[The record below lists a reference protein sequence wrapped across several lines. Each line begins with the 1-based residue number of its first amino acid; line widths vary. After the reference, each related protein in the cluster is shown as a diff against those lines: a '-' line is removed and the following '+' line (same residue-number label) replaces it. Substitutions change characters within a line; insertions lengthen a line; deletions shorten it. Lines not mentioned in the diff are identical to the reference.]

1 MAWEPPRLKL
11 GLVGCSW
18 FALRAHVPALLA
30 LEQRVGVRLTAVCSR
45 TRKSMARAEAKIHAA
60 DPEREVRRFAK
71 MEQLFADADVDAVL
85 LVLPIPL
92 MPAAVEAALR
102 AGKHVLSEKP
112 AAPSIEAARRLLDA
126 IAELGPRAPVWLVLE
141 NWQFKPSVRWLRE
154 RLQEGAIGRVVSAHL
169 SHHHPADPADRAA
182 GGGREPPWRSQA
194 GEGAWLVDAGVH
206 WARLLR
212 EALGEPVEGSAALCS
227 GADGAG
233 GGSLCGWVRFEHCS
247 SAATLALSSGGPRRA
262 SSSSAAAPPS
272 LILEGELGALC
283 LWAAEE
289 GGGHRC
295 GRARVALERFGG
307 EATTQLLDGDGW
319 VEGGVA
325 ESLEHA
331 LTAVRALVVRRAG
344 LWPASLATAGRC
356 LLGSCSEPS
365 RNLPAG
371 EPCGRAVGHPLPAR
385 LRRGAPT
392 TCPRHVHD
400 TPATR
405 PLHARYT
412 PATRP
417 RHDDTSATRPRHV
430 HDTPATR
437 PRHDDTSGRRCATSL
452 SCRCC
457 SGRARRDGWWL
468 RPRRSRRQRVALQ
481 LRRCSPCRPPR

>member
-112 AAPSIEAARRLLDA
+112 AAPSIEAARRILDT

-154 RLQEGAIGRVVSAHL
+154 RLQEGAIGRV
-169 SHHHPADPADRAA
+169 
-182 GGGREPPWRSQA
+182 A

-233 GGSLCGWVRFEHCS
+233 GGSLCGW
-247 SAATLALSSGGPRRA
+247 
-262 SSSSAAAPPS
+262 
-272 LILEGELGALC
+272 GELGALC

-331 LTAVRALVVRRAG
+331 LTAVSITLECEPRYYVRRHVHTMD
-344 LWPASLATAGRC
+344 LAAFVARCDAMPTATSGSE
-356 LLGSCSEPS
+356 LVATLGSAGFLAASGCAGKTLELKFVGGPG
-365 RNLPAG
+365 RAEQGVNADGPVVCANVLWRVALPAG
-371 EPCGRAVGHPLPAR
+371 WGRLAALERVLAGL
-385 LRRGAPT
+385 GG
-392 TCPRHVHD
+392 
-400 TPATR
+400 R
-405 PLHARYT
+405 PHLGKCHGLA
-412 PATRP
+412 
-417 RHDDTSATRPRHV
+417 
-430 HDTPATR
+430 
-437 PRHDDTSGRRCATSL
+437 
-452 SCRCC
+452 
-457 SGRARRDGWWL
+457 
-468 RPRRSRRQRVALQ
+468 
-481 LRRCSPCRPPR
+481 

>member
-154 RLQEGAIGRVVSAHL
+154 RLQEGAIGRV
-169 SHHHPADPADRAA
+169 
-182 GGGREPPWRSQA
+182 A

-233 GGSLCGWVRFEHCS
+233 GGSLCGW
-247 SAATLALSSGGPRRA
+247 
-262 SSSSAAAPPS
+262 
-272 LILEGELGALC
+272 GELGALC

-331 LTAVRALVVRRAG
+331 LTAALAAAESG
-344 LWPASLATAGRC
+344 AAASPLLSLPPTEVSDASGTRFFVPRLLLPCATAAEGEGGAAEPGPTARWVS
-356 LLGSCSEPS
+356 LEYALPRAALAELVATLGSAGFLAASGCAGKTLELKFVGGPG
-365 RNLPAG
+365 RAEQGVNADGPVVCANVLWRVALPAG
-371 EPCGRAVGHPLPAR
+371 WGRLAALERVLAGL
-385 LRRGAPT
+385 GG
-392 TCPRHVHD
+392 
-400 TPATR
+400 R
-405 PLHARYT
+405 PHLGKCHGLA
-412 PATRP
+412 
-417 RHDDTSATRPRHV
+417 
-430 HDTPATR
+430 
-437 PRHDDTSGRRCATSL
+437 
-452 SCRCC
+452 
-457 SGRARRDGWWL
+457 
-468 RPRRSRRQRVALQ
+468 
-481 LRRCSPCRPPR
+481 

>member
-30 LEQRVGVRLTAVCSR
+30 LERRVGVRLAAVCSR

-112 AAPSIEAARRLLDA
+112 AAPSIDAARRVLDV

-182 GGGREPPWRSQA
+182 GGGREPSWRSQA
-194 GEGAWLVDAGVH
+194 GEGAWLVDVGVH

-262 SSSSAAAPPS
+262 SSSSAAAASSSARLQRGCGLDRGRKRLRRAQRSVPRA
-272 LILEGELGALC
+272 GRDGVDGG
-283 LWAAEE
+283 E
-289 GGGHRC
+289 GGGEGCRVDA
-295 GRARVALERFGG
+295 AREVG
-307 EATTQLLDGDGW
+307 E
-319 VEGGVA
+319 
-325 ESLEHA
+325 
-331 LTAVRALVVRRAG
+331 
-344 LWPASLATAGRC
+344 
-356 LLGSCSEPS
+356 
-365 RNLPAG
+365 
-371 EPCGRAVGHPLPAR
+371 
-385 LRRGAPT
+385 
-392 TCPRHVHD
+392 
-400 TPATR
+400 
-405 PLHARYT
+405 
-412 PATRP
+412 
-417 RHDDTSATRPRHV
+417 
-430 HDTPATR
+430 
-437 PRHDDTSGRRCATSL
+437 
-452 SCRCC
+452 
-457 SGRARRDGWWL
+457 
-468 RPRRSRRQRVALQ
+468 
-481 LRRCSPCRPPR
+481 